1 MDAARTS
8 PGEFDVDDG
17 VHWLH
22 EHGDYLFSYA
32 LARVGDSHQAEDL
45 VQESFLAAVR
55 GKDGFRG
62 ESTVRTWL
70 TSILRRKVIDYFRSQ
85 RRAEKK
91 IGLAACHLAVDT
103 VELQTVDQKPAECPE
118 LSDVFDQ
125 CLKKLSPAAA
135 EAFVLRI
142 MDELETKDICQT
154 LDISAQNLSVR
165 LHRARFA
172 LKECLE
178 RNGFHG

>member
-1 MDAARTS
+1 MDTIENSA
-8 PGEFDVDDG
+8 GESIVDDG
-17 VHWLH
+17 VHWLD

-32 LARVGDSHQAEDL
+32 LARIGDSHQAEDL

-55 GKDGFRG
+55 GKSGFRG

-70 TSILRRKVIDYFRSQ
+70 TSILRRKVIDYFRGQ

-91 IGLAACHLAVDT
+91 IKLSACDLAVDT
-103 VELQTVDQKPAECPE
+103 AEARSDDRIPVDGLQF
-118 LSDVFDQ
+118 SNVFDQ

-142 MDELETKDICQT
+142 MDGLGTNEVCRT
-154 LDISAQNLSVR
+154 LGISARNLSVR

-178 RNGFHG
+178 KNGFHG